1 MGYFIECG
9 FFLTT
14 NIENSLMD
22 MYAKKEQLA
31 LEHSI
36 FQRMENKDTI
46 YLGVPWSHAWPRMTG
61 PLKPEDI
68 LLSSSEATE
77 LFIDAMLYPI
87 AASSQTLR
95 PHH

>member
-22 MYAKKEQLA
+22 MYAKKEQVA

-46 YLGVPWSHAWPRMTG
+46 YLGVP
-61 PLKPEDI
+61 
-68 LLSSSEATE
+68 
-77 LFIDAMLYPI
+77 
-87 AASSQTLR
+87 
-95 PHH
+95 